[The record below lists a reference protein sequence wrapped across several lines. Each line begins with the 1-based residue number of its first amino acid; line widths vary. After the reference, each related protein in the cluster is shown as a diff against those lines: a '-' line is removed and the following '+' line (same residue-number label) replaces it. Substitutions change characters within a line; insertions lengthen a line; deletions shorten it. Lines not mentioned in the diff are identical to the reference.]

1 LPLSMGTTVSAAP
14 APRQELC
21 HEESA
26 LSCNGDAH
34 WDAHLTKR
42 RGKLNG

>member
-1 LPLSMGTTVSAAP
+1 VVN
-14 APRQELC
+14 PRQELC
-21 HEESA
+21 HERPA
-26 LSCNGDAH
+26 LSRDGDAH